1 MITLTLLIYGWR
13 VRRKGWWYRFPF
25 LPIPPKRWLLWRFE
39 TAWGIDSTY
48 PKWEDFP
55 PIKVIFMI
63 SPKLIKN
70 LEFSFLLVI
79 LQV

>member
-1 MITLTLLIYGWR
+1 MYGWK

-55 PIKVIFMI
+55 PIKVMVSDIYKFGHFVRN
-63 SPKLIKN
+63 IK
-70 LEFSFLLVI
+70 
-79 LQV
+79 

>member
-1 MITLTLLIYGWR
+1 MYGWR

-55 PIKVIFMI
+55 PIKVMVSDIYKFGHF
-63 SPKLIKN
+63 LKN
-70 LEFSFLLVI
+70 VGR
-79 LQV
+79 

>member
-1 MITLTLLIYGWR
+1 MELGQLITLILLMYGWR

-25 LPIPPKRWLLWRFE
+25 IPIPPKRWLLWRFE

-55 PIKVIFMI
+55 PIKVMI
-63 SPKLIKN
+63 SDIYKFGHFLKN
-70 LEFSFLLVI
+70 VGR
-79 LQV
+79 

>member
-1 MITLTLLIYGWR
+1 MYGWR
-13 VRRKGWWYRFPF
+13 VKRKGWWYRFPF

-55 PIKVIFMI
+55 PVKVMVSDIYKFGHF
-63 SPKLIKN
+63 LKN
-70 LEFSFLLVI
+70 VGR
-79 LQV
+79 

>member
-1 MITLTLLIYGWR
+1 MVIFTLLAYGWR

-55 PIKVIFMI
+55 PIKIMVSDIYKFGHF
-63 SPKLIKN
+63 LKN
-70 LEFSFLLVI
+70 VGK
-79 LQV
+79 

>member
-1 MITLTLLIYGWR
+1 MELGQLITLILLMYGWR

-55 PIKVIFMI
+55 PIKVMI
-63 SPKLIKN
+63 SDIYK
-70 LEFSFLLVI
+70 FGHFLKTVGR
-79 LQV
+79 

>member
-1 MITLTLLIYGWR
+1 MIFTLLMYGWR
-13 VRRKGWWYRFPF
+13 VKRKGWWYRFPF

-55 PIKVIFMI
+55 PIKVMVSDIYKFGHF
-63 SPKLIKN
+63 LKN
-70 LEFSFLLVI
+70 VGR
-79 LQV
+79 

>member
-1 MITLTLLIYGWR
+1 MITLTLLTYGWR

-55 PIKVIFMI
+55 PIKVMVSDIYKFGHFI
-63 SPKLIKN
+63 RNVK
-70 LEFSFLLVI
+70 
-79 LQV
+79 

>member
-1 MITLTLLIYGWR
+1 MITLTLLMYGWK

-55 PIKVIFMI
+55 PIKVMVSDIYKFGHFI
-63 SPKLIKN
+63 RNVK
-70 LEFSFLLVI
+70 
-79 LQV
+79 

>member
-1 MITLTLLIYGWR
+1 MELGQLITLILLMYGWR

-39 TAWGIDSTY
+39 PAWGFDSTY

-55 PIKVIFMI
+55 PIKVMI
-63 SPKLIKN
+63 SDIYKFGHFLKN
-70 LEFSFLLVI
+70 VGR
-79 LQV
+79 